1 MPISVHGGQRGGHI
15 GNVGEHDSVGDE
27 ARVFELFL
35 LFDGIA
41 ALDDRSAKG
50 DPVEKVVEGLDFG
63 GLGTDCP
70 AGLGIGD
77 EPQQEQ
83 RALDATDFS
92 KSPVAGC
99 GGCRWRA
106 FRRGTTGGAGRAG
119 FPKSPVGGRG
129 GWGAPTCGGGPGGV
143 PRPAWTDSTT
153 WKTSRACVAMR
164 SQSISALNSAS
175 ICR

>member
-1 MPISVHGGQRGGHI
+1 MPEAADVLARVRAEAADQGGRDGVPISVHGGQRGGHV

-35 LFDGIA
+35 LFDWIA

-50 DPVEKVVEGLDFG
+50 DPVEEVVEGLDFG

-92 KSPVAGC
+92 KSTVEQAAAVVGAELTQEY
-99 GGCRWRA
+99 RW
-106 FRRGTTGGAGRAG
+106 G
-119 FPKSPVGGRG
+119 
-129 GWGAPTCGGGPGGV
+129 
-143 PRPAWTDSTT
+143 
-153 WKTSRACVAMR
+153 
-164 SQSISALNSAS
+164 
-175 ICR
+175 